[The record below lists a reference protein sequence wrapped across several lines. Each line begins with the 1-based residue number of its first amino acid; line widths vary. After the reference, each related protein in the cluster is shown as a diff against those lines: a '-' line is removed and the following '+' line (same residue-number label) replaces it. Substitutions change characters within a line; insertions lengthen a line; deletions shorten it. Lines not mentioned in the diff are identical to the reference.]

1 MITEP
6 SSPAVLDAEETEAA
20 REKGVCWRDVCASV
34 SAGMLLP
41 GRSLVAT
48 SFDLL
53 SGRFR
58 MRCSTGKSRRR
69 SGGSRM

>member
-1 MITEP
+1 MAEP
-6 SSPAVLDAEETEAA
+6 SSPAVLEAEETEAA
-20 REKGVCWRDVCASV
+20 REEGVCWRDVCTNVSV
-34 SAGMLLP
+34 GMLPP